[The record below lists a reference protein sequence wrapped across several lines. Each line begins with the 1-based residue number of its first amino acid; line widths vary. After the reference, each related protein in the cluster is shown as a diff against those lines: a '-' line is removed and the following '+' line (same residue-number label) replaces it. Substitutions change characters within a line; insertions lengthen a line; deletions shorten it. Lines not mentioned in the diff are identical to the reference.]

1 MSLTQPS
8 MTGISRCR
16 AELSPIY
23 HKNQWNR
30 TDSIV
35 FFVRIG
41 PILMIWSN
49 DILVGRYKIDFN
61 HFRRTCKCLAER
73 FVFDRHRM
81 NDAKLTSNLVLVRM
95 IKNSNTEVFNFPWF
109 ITRLHQSRL
118 KLPDEPCTI
127 LSEVGLPMK
136 RLDGP

>member
-1 MSLTQPS
+1 
-8 MTGISRCR
+8 
-16 AELSPIY
+16 
-23 HKNQWNR
+23 
-30 TDSIV
+30 
-35 FFVRIG
+35 
-41 PILMIWSN
+41 
-49 DILVGRYKIDFN
+49 
-61 HFRRTCKCLAER
+61 
-73 FVFDRHRM
+73 M
-81 NDAKLTSNLVLVRM
+81 NDVRLTSNLVLVRM